1 MPSKFSDL
9 RVCNALA
16 VDLELSTLHVNNAS
30 GVATVTIDHA
40 PMNLLD
46 AAMMIDLVTLEA
58 ALRVDDDVRVA
69 VFRSADPE
77 FFIAHADLELIRGL
91 SRTPQPEP
99 TELGFFHALL
109 ERIRTLP
116 QLTIAEIDGIAR
128 GGGSEFALSLDLRF
142 ASERSKLG
150 QPEVALGI
158 IPGGGGT
165 QRLGRFAGRARA
177 LEIALGCDD
186 FDATTAA
193 QYGWIN
199 RALPDA
205 ELRPFVDRL
214 AARVASYPPLAVRAA
229 KRAVDAAAGSFE
241 PGLLAEQREWNTTM
255 TDPSLDARFDAALA
269 AGAQTRTGEL
279 DLDATLRIA
288 TPRNPAPRAADA

>member
-1 MPSKFSDL
+1 M
-9 RVCNALA
+9 
-16 VDLELSTLHVNNAS
+16 DLELTTLHVAVAS

-40 PMNLLD
+40 PINLLD
-46 AAMMIDLVTLEA
+46 AAMMIDLVNLEA
-58 ALRVDDDVRVA
+58 ALRVDETVRVV
-69 VFRSADPE
+69 VFRSADAE
-77 FFIAHADLELIRGL
+77 FFIAHADLELIRAL
-91 SRTPQPEP
+91 PRTPQPEP
-99 TELGFFHALL
+99 TELGFFHSLL

-142 ASERSKLG
+142 ASTRSTFA

-186 FDATTAA
+186 FDAVTAA

-214 AARVASYPPLAVRAA
+214 AARVASYPPHAVRAA
-229 KRAVDAAAGSFE
+229 KRAVDAAAGPFE

-255 TDPSLDARFDAALA
+255 TDPVLDTRFDAALA
-269 AGAQTRTGEL
+269 AGLQTRAGEL
-279 DLDATLRIA
+279 DLGAILGT
-288 TPRNPAPRAADA
+288 ADA

>member
-1 MPSKFSDL
+1 MALRRTRARGQRSSDL
-9 RVCNALA
+9 QVCNALG
-16 VDLELSTLHVNNAS
+16 VDLELTTLHVTDAS

-46 AAMMIDLVTLEA
+46 AAMMVDLVNLEA
-58 ALRVDDDVRVA
+58 ALRVDDNVRVV

-91 SRTPQPEP
+91 PRTPQPEP
-99 TELGFFHALL
+99 SELGFFHALL

-116 QLTIAEIDGIAR
+116 QLTLAEIDGIAR

-142 ASERSKLG
+142 ASERSTFA

-186 FDATTAA
+186 FDAATAA

-199 RALPDA
+199 RALPTGA
-205 ELRPFVDRL
+205 LRPFVDRL
-214 AARVASYPPLAVRAA
+214 AERVASYPPHAVRAA
-229 KRAVDAAAGSFE
+229 KRAVDAAADSFK

-269 AGAQTRTGEL
+269 AGAQTRAGEL
-279 DLDATLRIA
+279 DLDATLRNA
-288 TPRNPAPRAADA
+288 GA